1 MYLLAK
7 FQHRPYSRFIAK
19 WSKSLFS
26 LKSPHILK
34 KLDLYAQQISLNYYT
49 FLCQSNHYWQFYRH
63 SFIKVPISL
72 FLRLTLANHKRTAI
86 QQLSGKRR
94 IYTRKILHIHISRIL
109 LLSLMS
115 WFNEVHVF
123 KCRAYC
129 LYSAYEVEFF
139 TWSYNLLW
147 LQLSHTEAA
156 TGFLK
161 AGCLNHKHMWSK
173 EALALF
179 AHMSWISHSVFP

>member
-63 SFIKVPISL
+63 SFIKVPIFL

-86 QQLSGKRR
+86 QQFSGKRR

-109 LLSLMS
+109 LLWWVGLMRS
-115 WFNEVHVF
+115 MFLNVVLTAYILLMKLNFLLEVTTS
-123 KCRAYC
+123 CG
-129 LYSAYEVEFF
+129 
-139 TWSYNLLW
+139 YNW
-147 LQLSHTEAA
+147 VTRRLQL
-156 TGFLK
+156 
-161 AGCLNHKHMWSK
+161 
-173 EALALF
+173 
-179 AHMSWISHSVFP
+179 VFWKLDA